1 MMDLKDYVDVPT
13 RFRLALDKW
22 PDLRVVETPAEV
34 VTIGDRTFISV
45 TVKVYRDL
53 LDLLPCVATAWE
65 PFPGQNSFVRNS
77 EMMNCSTSA
86 LGRCLGM
93 MIPFGKM
100 ASFEE
105 VQNRQNDTPTVSKD
119 LSFGGAR
126 RDEKRERTIEVQAA
140 RKAADDTKAKP
151 IDANAVW
158 PVSKK
163 QLQELSELGYGGAVP
178 ANWNEAKAII
188 ARMGNK

>member
-1 MMDLKDYVDVPT
+1 MNLGDYVDVPT

-22 PDLRVVETPAEV
+22 PELRVVETPAEV

-65 PFPGQNSFVRNS
+65 PFPGTTPYVRNS

-105 VQNRQNDTPTVSKD
+105 VQNRQDNQP
-119 LSFGGAR
+119 
-126 RDEKRERTIEVQAA
+126 AA
-140 RKAADDTKAKP
+140 APRQPKIIVDMPNKE
-151 IDANAVW
+151 VW

-163 QLQELSELGYGGAVP
+163 QLQELSELGYDGAVP
-178 ANWNEAKAII
+178 ATWHIAKAII
-188 ARMGNK
+188 ERMGKK

>member
-65 PFPGQNSFVRNS
+65 PFPGTTPYVRNS

-86 LGRCLGM
+86 LGRALGM

-105 VQNRQNDTPTVSKD
+105 VQNRQDEQPAP
-119 LSFGGAR
+119 AR
-126 RDEKRERTIEVQAA
+126 GTQ
-140 RKAADDTKAKP
+140 TKATPADGDKP
-151 IDANAVW
+151 W
-158 PVSKK
+158 PVSKS
-163 QLQELSELGYGGAVP
+163 QLQNLSAIGYAGPVP
-178 ANWNEAKAII
+178 ADWKEANAII
-188 ARMGNK
+188 KQMGKA

>member
-1 MMDLKDYVDVPT
+1 MDLKDYVDVPT

-77 EMMNCSTSA
+77 EMVNCSTSA

-105 VQNRQNDTPTVSKD
+105 VQNRQ
-119 LSFGGAR
+119 
-126 RDEKRERTIEVQAA
+126 DEQPAEPRAPKIIVDMPNKE
-140 RKAADDTKAKP
+140 
-151 IDANAVW
+151 VW

-188 ARMGNK
+188 ARMSVK

>member
-1 MMDLKDYVDVPT
+1 MNLGDYVDVPT

-65 PFPGQNSFVRNS
+65 PFPGTTPYVRNS

-86 LGRCLGM
+86 LGRALGM

-105 VQNRQNDTPTVSKD
+105 VQNRQNDTPTAPRAPKIIVDMPSK
-119 LSFGGAR
+119 
-126 RDEKRERTIEVQAA
+126 E
-140 RKAADDTKAKP
+140 
-151 IDANAVW
+151 VW

-178 ANWNEAKAII
+178 ANWNEANAII
-188 ARMGNK
+188 KRMSVK

>member
-1 MMDLKDYVDVPT
+1 MNLGDYVDVPT

-34 VTIGDRTFISV
+34 VTIGDKTFISV

-86 LGRCLGM
+86 LGRALGM

-105 VQNRQNDTPTVSKD
+105 VQNRQNESPTVTPSRAPSAAPSRPSKVIVD
-119 LSFGGAR
+119 I
-126 RDEKRERTIEVQAA
+126 DQ
-140 RKAADDTKAKP
+140 KP
-151 IDANAVW
+151 W
-158 PVSKK
+158 PVSKS
-163 QLQELSELGYGGAVP
+163 QLQNLAAIGYAGPVP
-178 ANWNEAKAII
+178 ADWKEANAII
-188 ARMGNK
+188 KQMGKT

>member
-1 MMDLKDYVDVPT
+1 MNLNDYVDVPT

-45 TVKVYRDL
+45 TMTVYRDP
-53 LDLLPCVATAWE
+53 LDPLPCIATCWE
-65 PFPGQNSFVRNS
+65 NFPGLTPYTKNS
-77 EMMNCSTSA
+77 EAMNCSTSA
-86 LGRCLGM
+86 LGRALGM

-105 VQNRQNDTPTVSKD
+105 VQNRQNDTPAPAPRQPKIIVD
-119 LSFGGAR
+119 MP
-126 RDEKRERTIEVQAA
+126 
-140 RKAADDTKAKP
+140 AKE
-151 IDANAVW
+151 VW

-163 QLQELSELGYGGAVP
+163 QLQELSELGYAGPVP

-188 ARMGNK
+188 ERMGKK

>member
-1 MMDLKDYVDVPT
+1 MNLGDYVDVPT

-65 PFPGQNSFVRNS
+65 PFPGTTPYVRNS

-86 LGRCLGM
+86 LGRALGM

-105 VQNRQNDTPTVSKD
+105 VQNRQNETPAAAP
-119 LSFGGAR
+119 AR
-126 RDEKRERTIEVQAA
+126 APKIIVDMPNKE
-140 RKAADDTKAKP
+140 
-151 IDANAVW
+151 VW

-188 ARMGNK
+188 ARMSVK

>member
-1 MMDLKDYVDVPT
+1 MNLGDYVDVPT

-65 PFPGQNSFVRNS
+65 PFPGTTPYVRNS

-105 VQNRQNDTPTVSKD
+105 VQNRQNDTP
-119 LSFGGAR
+119 
-126 RDEKRERTIEVQAA
+126 AA
-140 RKAADDTKAKP
+140 APRAPKIIVDMPNKE
-151 IDANAVW
+151 VW

-178 ANWNEAKAII
+178 ANWNEANAII
-188 ARMGNK
+188 KRMSVK

>member
-1 MMDLKDYVDVPT
+1 MNLGDYVDVPT

-65 PFPGQNSFVRNS
+65 PFPGTTPYVRNS

-86 LGRCLGM
+86 LGRALGM

-105 VQNRQNDTPTVSKD
+105 VENRQNDTPAAAPRAPKIIVDMPSK
-119 LSFGGAR
+119 
-126 RDEKRERTIEVQAA
+126 E
-140 RKAADDTKAKP
+140 
-151 IDANAVW
+151 VW

-178 ANWNEAKAII
+178 ANWNEANAII
-188 ARMGNK
+188 KRMQVK

>member
-1 MMDLKDYVDVPT
+1 MNLGDYVDVPT

-65 PFPGQNSFVRNS
+65 PFPGTTPYVRNS

-86 LGRCLGM
+86 LGRALGM

-105 VQNRQNDTPTVSKD
+105 VQNRQDETPRTYSRSEVQQII
-119 LSFGGAR
+119 
-126 RDEKRERTIEVQAA
+126 RDE
-140 RKAADDTKAKP
+140 
-151 IDANAVW
+151 W

-163 QLQELSELGYGGAVP
+163 QLLELSELGYGGAVP
-178 ANWNEAKAII
+178 ANWNEANAII
-188 ARMGNK
+188 KRMSVK

>member
-1 MMDLKDYVDVPT
+1 MNLGDYVDVPT

-65 PFPGQNSFVRNS
+65 PFPGTTPYVRNS

-86 LGRCLGM
+86 LGRALGM

-105 VQNRQNDTPTVSKD
+105 VQNRQNDAPTVAPSR
-119 LSFGGAR
+119 G
-126 RDEKRERTIEVQAA
+126 TQ
-140 RKAADDTKAKP
+140 TKATSADGDKP
-151 IDANAVW
+151 W
-158 PVSKK
+158 PVSKS
-163 QLQELSELGYGGAVP
+163 QLQNLAAIGYDGPVP
-178 ANWNEAKAII
+178 ADWKEANAII
-188 ARMGNK
+188 KQMGKT

>member
-1 MMDLKDYVDVPT
+1 MNLGDYVDVPT

-65 PFPGQNSFVRNS
+65 PFPGTTPYVRNS

-86 LGRCLGM
+86 LGRALGM

-105 VQNRQNDTPTVSKD
+105 VQNRQNDAPTVAPSR
-119 LSFGGAR
+119 G
-126 RDEKRERTIEVQAA
+126 TQ
-140 RKAADDTKAKP
+140 TKASLADGDKP
-151 IDANAVW
+151 W
-158 PVSKK
+158 PVSKS
-163 QLQELSELGYGGAVP
+163 QLQNLSAIGYAGPVP
-178 ANWNEAKAII
+178 ADWKEANAII
-188 ARMGNK
+188 KQMGKT

>member
-1 MMDLKDYVDVPT
+1 MNLGDYVDVPT

-34 VTIGDRTFISV
+34 ITIGDRTFISV

-65 PFPGQNSFVRNS
+65 PFPGTTPYVRNS

-86 LGRCLGM
+86 LGRALGM
-93 MIPFGKM
+93 MIPFSKM

-105 VQNRQNDTPTVSKD
+105 VQNRQDEQPAAPARAPRVDTQ
-119 LSFGGAR
+119 
-126 RDEKRERTIEVQAA
+126 KRFDGQRATQVDPTIE
-140 RKAADDTKAKP
+140 KP
-151 IDANAVW
+151 W
-158 PVSKK
+158 PVSKT
-163 QLQELSELGYGGAVP
+163 QLQTLAAIGYTGEVP
-178 ANWNEAKAII
+178 ATWNEAKAII
-188 ARMGNK
+188 ERMGKK

>member
-1 MMDLKDYVDVPT
+1 MNLGDYVDVPT

-34 VTIGDRTFISV
+34 IEIGDRTFISV

-65 PFPGQNSFVRNS
+65 PFPGTTPYVRNS

-105 VQNRQNDTPTVSKD
+105 VQNRQNDTP
-119 LSFGGAR
+119 
-126 RDEKRERTIEVQAA
+126 AA
-140 RKAADDTKAKP
+140 APRQPKIIVDMPNKE
-151 IDANAVW
+151 VW

-178 ANWNEAKAII
+178 ANWNEANAII
-188 ARMGNK
+188 KRMQVK

>member
-1 MMDLKDYVDVPT
+1 MDLKDYVDVPT

-65 PFPGQNSFVRNS
+65 PFPGTTPYVRNS

-105 VQNRQNDTPTVSKD
+105 VQNRQ
-119 LSFGGAR
+119 
-126 RDEKRERTIEVQAA
+126 DEQPEPRQPKIIVDMPDKE
-140 RKAADDTKAKP
+140 
-151 IDANAVW
+151 VW

-163 QLQELSELGYGGAVP
+163 QLQELSALNYGGAVP

-188 ARMGNK
+188 ARMSVK

>member
-1 MMDLKDYVDVPT
+1 MNLGDYVDVPT

-34 VTIGDRTFISV
+34 VTIGDSTFISV

-65 PFPGQNSFVRNS
+65 PFPGTTPYVRNS

-86 LGRCLGM
+86 LGRALGM

-105 VQNRQNDTPTVSKD
+105 VQNRQNDTPTVSP
-119 LSFGGAR
+119 SRG
-126 RDEKRERTIEVQAA
+126 TQ
-140 RKAADDTKAKP
+140 TKATPVDDKP
-151 IDANAVW
+151 W
-158 PVSKK
+158 PVSKS
-163 QLQELSELGYGGAVP
+163 QLQNLSAIGYTGPVP
-178 ANWNEAKAII
+178 ADWKEANAII
-188 ARMGNK
+188 KQMGKA

>member
-1 MMDLKDYVDVPT
+1 MNLGDYVDVPT

-65 PFPGQNSFVRNS
+65 PFPGTTPYVRNS

-86 LGRCLGM
+86 LGRALGM
-93 MIPFGKM
+93 MIPFGKI

-105 VQNRQNDTPTVSKD
+105 VKNRQEDTP
-119 LSFGGAR
+119 AR
-126 RDEKRERTIEVQAA
+126 APKVQLVPEGEVW
-140 RKAADDTKAKP
+140 K
-151 IDANAVW
+151 
-158 PVSKK
+158 VSKK
-163 QLQELSELGYGGAVP
+163 QLLELSELGYAGAVP
-178 ANWNEAKAII
+178 ADWNEAKAII
-188 ARMGNK
+188 TRMRNK

>member
-1 MMDLKDYVDVPT
+1 MNLGDYVDVPT

-65 PFPGQNSFVRNS
+65 PFPGTTPYVRNS

-86 LGRCLGM
+86 LGRALGM
-93 MIPFGKM
+93 MIPFGKI

-105 VQNRQNDTPTVSKD
+105 VQNRQNDTP
-119 LSFGGAR
+119 
-126 RDEKRERTIEVQAA
+126 AA
-140 RKAADDTKAKP
+140 APTRAPKIIVDMPGKE
-151 IDANAVW
+151 VW

-178 ANWNEAKAII
+178 ANWNEANAII
-188 ARMGNK
+188 KRMQVK

>member
-22 PDLRVVETPAEV
+22 PELRVVETPAEI

-45 TVKVYRDL
+45 TMTVYRDPS
-53 LDLLPCVATAWE
+53 DPLPCIATCWE
-65 PFPGQNSFVRNS
+65 PFPGMTPYVKNS
-77 EMMNCSTSA
+77 EQMNASTSC
-86 LGRCLGM
+86 LGRVLGLM
-93 MIPFGKM
+93 LPFSKM

-105 VQNRQNDTPTVSKD
+105 VQNRQNDTPAAP
-119 LSFGGAR
+119 AR
-126 RDEKRERTIEVQAA
+126 APKIIVDMPNKE
-140 RKAADDTKAKP
+140 
-151 IDANAVW
+151 VW

-178 ANWNEAKAII
+178 ANWNEANAII
-188 ARMGNK
+188 KRMSVK

>member
-1 MMDLKDYVDVPT
+1 MDLKDYVDVPT

-65 PFPGQNSFVRNS
+65 PFPGTTPYVRNS

-86 LGRCLGM
+86 LGRALGM

-105 VQNRQNDTPTVSKD
+105 VQNRQ
-119 LSFGGAR
+119 
-126 RDEKRERTIEVQAA
+126 DETAA
-140 RKAADDTKAKP
+140 APRQPKIIVDMPNKE
-151 IDANAVW
+151 VW

-188 ARMGNK
+188 ARMSVK